1 LKKKSQIIMIIFLI
15 WFIYY
20 VNFFFEF
27 RVCGSKH
34 HFYKRKKIY
43 HVTYHGSTPVKNW
56 NREML
61 AY

>member
-1 LKKKSQIIMIIFLI
+1 MIIFLI